1 MGRPKGNPVSMRS
14 KQLSAGDIVDKMI
27 RMFARKRNL
36 SATLIQNCRDIG
48 ELVEKKVDDNELAF
62 LEEKI
67 KKIKQEIE
75 KDDRNNAVIETLI
88 ADLEDKISKRHQ
100 G

>member
-1 MGRPKGNPVSMRS
+1 MRS

-27 RMFARKRNL
+27 RMLARKRNL